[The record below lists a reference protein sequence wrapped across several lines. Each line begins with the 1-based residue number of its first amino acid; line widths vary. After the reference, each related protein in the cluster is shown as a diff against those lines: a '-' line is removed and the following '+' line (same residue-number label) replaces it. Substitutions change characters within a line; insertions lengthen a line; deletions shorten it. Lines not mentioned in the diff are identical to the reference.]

1 MIKLLTP
8 ISHHFEKIE
17 CVKNIIDISDEL
29 EARERTC
36 HLNLKNTTHYHI
48 DFDLNIG
55 LSNDQI
61 EFLIKHVKPR
71 ENIHTLTFQAAR
83 DCQEVKLLNNKYYP
97 VSRPLNLKE
106 QILNTRKSIKLI
118 KNVIG
123 SDRNIGIENNNYY
136 PTGAYDICTSTAYLI
151 EVCQANNIHLL
162 FDYAH
167 AMVTSFNRDFK
178 FKEYSNSLL
187 SNLNCNQVHI
197 CEPTFTYNEKGEVF
211 AEDSHNLPKPNTTQ
225 NLLELTNKYQIKYIT
240 VEFYKD
246 AVNLYNYMKHLKKFL
261 NNG

>member
-8 ISHHFEKIE
+8 ISHHFENIE
-17 CVKNIIDISDEL
+17 SVENIIDISDEL

-83 DCQEVKLLNNKYYP
+83 DCEEVKLLNKKYHP
-97 VSRPLNLKE
+97 VSRPIGLNE
-106 QILNTRKSIKLI
+106 QILNTKKSIKII
-118 KNVIG
+118 KDIVG

-136 PTGAYDICTSTAYLI
+136 PTGAYDICTSESYLI
-151 EVCQANNIHLL
+151 EVCQVNNIHLL

-167 AMVTSFNRDFK
+167 AMVTSFNRNFK
-178 FKEYSNSLL
+178 FKDYSDSLL
-187 SNLNCNQVHI
+187 SNLDCTQVHI
-197 CEPTFTYNEKGEVF
+197 CEPTFTYNEKGEVL

-225 NLLELTNKYQIKYIT
+225 NLLELTNKFQIKYIT

-246 AVNLYNYMKHLKKFL
+246 AVNLLNYMKYLKKSL